1 MTIFWRVDKQFS
13 LQHNETMS
21 RKEESPHSLKG
32 HRIEKMF
39 SGIAPWYDFLN
50 HLLSL
55 QRDVVWRQ
63 ELVQGLQLG
72 PGSTVLD
79 LAAGTLDV
87 SLEIVRQRPDSV
99 VAAADFS
106 LAMLAKGK
114 EKLTSGPGAGSIL
127 PVAADAYALPFPAA
141 HFDALT
147 IAFGIR
153 NVPDRLTALREMH
166 RVLRPGGIVGILEF
180 IPPDKG
186 WLQNLYKL
194 YLNGVLP
201 IIGRI
206 FSQHAF
212 AYSYLAESINQFPK
226 AGEFCR
232 YLAEAGFDR
241 VQSRVLTFGIVGL
254 FYGEK
259 AGPSRNRS
267 AVNTS

>member
-1 MTIFWRVDKQFS
+1 
-13 LQHNETMS
+13 MS
-21 RKEESPHSLKG
+21 AHKELPLFQES
-32 HRIEKMF
+32 RIEKMF

-63 ELVQGLQLG
+63 ELVHGIGLA
-72 PGSTVLD
+72 PHSTVLD

-87 SLEIVRQRPDSV
+87 SLEIIRQQPGSL

-114 EKLTSGPGAGSIL
+114 EKLTPDAAAGSIW

-153 NVPDRLTALREMH
+153 NLPDRRAALREMH
-166 RVLRPGGIVGILEF
+166 RVLRPGGTVAILEF

-201 IIGRI
+201 VIGRI

-212 AYSYLAESINQFPK
+212 AYSYLAESINQFPQS
-226 AGEFCR
+226 GVFCR
-232 YLAEAGFDR
+232 YMTEAGFDR
-241 VQSRVLTFGIVGL
+241 VRHRVLTFGIVGL
-254 FYGEK
+254 FYGRKRPPKNSE
-259 AGPSRNRS
+259 
-267 AVNTS
+267 

>member
-1 MTIFWRVDKQFS
+1 MFS
-13 LQHNETMS
+13 
-21 RKEESPHSLKG
+21 KEEPSQSLLG
-32 HRIEKMF
+32 PRIEKMF

-55 QRDVVWRQ
+55 QRDVLWRQ
-63 ELVQGLQLG
+63 ELVQGLHLG
-72 PGSTVLD
+72 LGSRVLD

-87 SLEIVRQRPDSV
+87 SLEIVRRKPDSM

-106 LAMLAKGK
+106 LPMLTRGK
-114 EKLTSGPGAGSIL
+114 KKLGPGASAKNIF
-127 PVAADAYALPFPAA
+127 PIAADAYALPFPTA

-153 NVPDRLTALREMH
+153 NLPDRLTALREMH
-166 RVLRPGGIVGILEF
+166 RVLRPMGTVGILEF

-186 WLQNLYKL
+186 WLQTMYKL

-201 IIGRI
+201 IIGRL

-226 AGEFCR
+226 AEEFCR
-232 YLAEAGFDR
+232 LLSEAGFGR
-241 VQSRVLTFGIVGL
+241 VRYKILTFGIVCL
-254 FYGEK
+254 FYGQKGLE
-259 AGPSRNRS
+259 ADHRLIM
-267 AVNTS
+267 A

>member
-1 MTIFWRVDKQFS
+1 
-13 LQHNETMS
+13 MS
-21 RKEESPHSLKG
+21 SKEEPAQTLLG
-32 HRIEKMF
+32 PRIEKMF

-63 ELVQGLQLG
+63 ELVQGLHLG
-72 PGSTVLD
+72 PGSRVLD

-87 SLEIVRQRPDSV
+87 SLEIVRQKPDSQ

-114 EKLTSGPGAGSIL
+114 EKLAAGVAAKNIL
-127 PVAADAYALPFPAA
+127 PVAADAYTLPFPAA
-141 HFDALT
+141 QFDALT
-147 IAFGIR
+147 IAFGVR
-153 NVPDRLTALREMH
+153 NLPDRLTALREMH
-166 RVLRPGGIVGILEF
+166 RVLRPGGTLGILEF
-180 IPPDKG
+180 IPPDQG
-186 WLQNLYKL
+186 WLQAMYKL

-201 IIGRI
+201 IIGRL

-226 AGEFCR
+226 AGAFCR
-232 YLAEAGFDR
+232 QMEEAGFR
-241 VQSRVLTFGIVGL
+241 QVREKILTFGVVSL

-259 AGPSRNRS
+259 ADNPRYRS
-267 AVNTS
+267 AIRD

>member
-1 MTIFWRVDKQFS
+1 
-13 LQHNETMS
+13 
-21 RKEESPHSLKG
+21 
-32 HRIEKMF
+32 MF

-55 QRDVVWRQ
+55 QRDVAWRQ
-63 ELVQGLQLG
+63 ELVQGLHLG
-72 PGSTVLD
+72 PRSMVLD

-114 EKLTSGPGAGSIL
+114 EKLTPGAAARSIL

-153 NVPDRLTALREMH
+153 NLPDRLAGLREMH
-166 RVLRPGGIVGILEF
+166 RVLRPGGTVGILEF
-180 IPPDKG
+180 IPPDKS

-201 IIGRI
+201 IIGRL

-226 AGEFCR
+226 AEEFCG
-232 YLAEAGFDR
+232 YMAEAGFSR
-241 VQSRVLTFGIVGL
+241 VRYRVLTFGIVCL

-259 AGPSRNRS
+259 ASNK
-267 AVNTS
+267 